1 MSLNKNFI
9 TLLLAW
15 LLSFSSISAQETE
28 FRQKVSSKIDSLL
41 ALPDYSNTKVG
52 IAIYALDDK
61 NMLYENNSQRLFVP
75 ASNMKL
81 VTSAC
86 ALSKLGPDFQFR
98 TEIFSTGGIENGTL
112 KGNLILKGFGDPTIS
127 GRFKDKQVTKVLEEW
142 TDSLKRHRIE
152 EIEGDIYADES
163 YFDTIRWGPGW
174 SWDDLS
180 YWYAAEISALSFNDN
195 CLDLYFKAAK
205 TVGAPV
211 QLVINP
217 KTNYIKI
224 YNNSLTSP
232 PGTEK
237 TIDYFRPPFG
247 NTVTIFGNIP
257 VDDSVILPDYVSVH
271 DPAAYTVFVFK
282 EVLGKA
288 KLKVHKNK
296 KYQKNR
302 NSSRNLVFRY
312 YSPPLTEIVKV
323 INKRSQNFFADC
335 VLKTLGKEIKDQG
348 SFVGGVSVLLDFL
361 QEIGIPENQ
370 YKIYDG
376 SGLSYMNLLTP
387 NCLIKLLEYMYQSPY
402 FNNFYESMAI
412 PGIDKGVEQRM
423 NGLDLTD
430 KMRAKTGFITNA
442 ICFSGYIKDKSNKL
456 YAFSIMVNNY
466 TSDKTKIWDL
476 QDKICQLL
484 LNYDGK

>member
-1 MSLNKNFI
+1 MRLNKIFI
-9 TLLLAW
+9 TLFLAS
-15 LLSFSSISAQETE
+15 LLSFCSISAEETE
-28 FRQKVSSKIDSLL
+28 FKQKVSSKIDSLL
-41 ALPDYSNTKVG
+41 ALPDYTNTNVG
-52 IAIYALDDK
+52 IAIYSMEEK
-61 NMLYENNSQRLFVP
+61 RMLYEKNGQRLFVP

-86 ALSKLGPDFQFR
+86 ALTKLGPDFQFR
-98 TEIFSTGGIENGTL
+98 TEIFSTGDIENGTL

-142 TDSLKRHRIE
+142 ADSLQRHRIE
-152 EIEGDIYADES
+152 EIAGDIYADES
-163 YFDTIRWGPGW
+163 YFDTVRWGPGW

-195 CLDLYFKAAK
+195 CVDLYFKANK
-205 TVGAPV
+205 IVDAPV
-211 QLVINP
+211 QLIINP
-217 KTNYIKI
+217 QTKYIRI

-247 NTVTIFGNIP
+247 NTVTIFGNI
-257 VDDSVILPDYVSVH
+257 SVNDTSILPDYVSVH
-271 DPAAYTVFVFK
+271 DPASYTVFAFK
-282 EVLGKA
+282 EILSQT
-288 KLKVHKNK
+288 KLKIYKNK
-296 KYQKNR
+296 KYQKSR
-302 NSSRNLVFRY
+302 SSAPNLVFRY
-312 YSPPLTEIVKV
+312 YSPALPEIVKV

-335 VLKTLGKEIKDQG
+335 VLKTLGKEIKGEG

-361 QEIGIPENQ
+361 KEIGIPENQ

-387 NCLIKLLEYMYQSPY
+387 DCLVKLLEYMYQSSQ

-423 NGLDLTD
+423 KGSDLTD
-430 KMRAKTGFITNA
+430 KMRVKTGFITNA

-466 TSDKTKIWDL
+466 TSDKTKIWEL
-476 QDKICQLL
+476 EDKICQLIL
-484 LNYDGK
+484 DYDGK